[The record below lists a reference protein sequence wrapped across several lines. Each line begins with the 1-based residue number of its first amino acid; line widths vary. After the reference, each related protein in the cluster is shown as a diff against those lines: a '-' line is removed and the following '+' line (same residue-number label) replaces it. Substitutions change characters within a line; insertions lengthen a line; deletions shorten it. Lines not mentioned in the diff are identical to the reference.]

1 MAKENSGKNIL
12 NAKRDSNLAN
22 IKLFLRGNTLVSRTR
37 STWLY
42 SLNVKTSVS
51 YYSNYS
57 LSVLGCID
65 FNNFEFN
72 NNKLKVSFEYKSFLQ
87 NFYFSKRD
95 LERKYNFE
103 INFLPEINI
112 NYQNNNKSA
121 HYLRNRPYNFFFKND
136 VFTQQPVVLKKNK
149 GFYNFSNSNEQL
161 MRFYRD
167 SEISKKELIS
177 PQRFIKERNAR
188 NINKVYGLKKK
199 KNKISVKLKQAIIR
213 VREAIL
219 HRLAKKKLA
228 FFWKLVDLK
237 KKCFYKGKVKRS
249 SRSRRRKKWV
259 VKKGLFYKKKR
270 KGFRKLFYFKNKKNY
285 RLRSFNKIF
294 NSKMIKSPTGILK
307 NYRRRYFKKK
317 VIKFA
322 RRKVTYNRL

>member
-228 FFWKLVDLK
+228 FF
-237 KKCFYKGKVKRS
+237 
-249 SRSRRRKKWV
+249 
-259 VKKGLFYKKKR
+259 
-270 KGFRKLFYFKNKKNY
+270 
-285 RLRSFNKIF
+285 
-294 NSKMIKSPTGILK
+294 
-307 NYRRRYFKKK
+307 
-317 VIKFA
+317 
-322 RRKVTYNRL
+322 